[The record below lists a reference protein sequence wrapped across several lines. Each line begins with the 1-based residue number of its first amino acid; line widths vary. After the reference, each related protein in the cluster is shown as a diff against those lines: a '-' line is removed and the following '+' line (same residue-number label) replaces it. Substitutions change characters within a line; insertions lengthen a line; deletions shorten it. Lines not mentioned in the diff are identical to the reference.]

1 MNALSGQPAPD
12 DGDLHF
18 TRVFAAPR
26 ELVFQCMTQ
35 PQHLTHFWAPLG
47 SSTPVEHIRIDPR
60 PGGIFETLI
69 VSDADGSTYATH
81 SVFLEVE
88 EPDRLVWRE
97 DHTGMT
103 VYVNLTSLP
112 DGKTELH
119 IHQTNVPAF
128 VRLPENQTGFK
139 TSLDKFANYIDQLA
153 ERRQS

>member
-1 MNALSGQPAPD
+1 MNALSGQPIPD

-81 SVFLEVE
+81 SVFPEVE

-153 ERRQS
+153 ERRQP

>member
-1 MNALSGQPAPD
+1 MNMLSGQPTPD

-69 VSDADGSTYATH
+69 VSEADGSTYATH

-112 DGKTELH
+112 DGRTELQ
-119 IHQTNVPAF
+119 IHQTNVPAP
-128 VRLPENQTGFK
+128 VRLPENQSGFK
-139 TSLDKFANYIDQLA
+139 TSLDKFANYLDQLA
-153 ERRQS
+153 DRSQS

>member
-1 MNALSGQPAPD
+1 MNALGGQPNPA
-12 DGDLHF
+12 DGDLHI

-47 SSTPVEHIRIDPR
+47 SSTPVEHIRIEPR

-69 VSDADGSTYATH
+69 TSDADGSAYATH
-81 SVFLEVE
+81 SVFLEVK
-88 EPDRLVWRE
+88 EPERLVWRE

-103 VYVNLTSLP
+103 VCVIFTSLP
-112 DGKTELH
+112 NGNTELH
-119 IHQTNVPAF
+119 IHQTNVPAA

-139 TSLDKFANYIDQLA
+139 TSLDKFANYLDQLA
-153 ERRQS
+153 ARRQP